1 MKKLLFMALLLI
13 AAVSANADEQ
23 RKVKLENNN
32 SKEIV
37 RLAFCNFFVSKNY
50 SNNDGS
56 SMVSIEIENLDESNV
71 IILFGHAYPEK
82 DLKKL
87 KPSIK
92 YDKNFPGNKGHRD
105 LKTYQEARDVIFIEP
120 SEKRLLPNLEVR
132 DGEVRSCSF
141 PLYIAKYQNKRR
153 NKMLLLTREIIELEI
168 ETTPDKDF
176 IRLESICNSLTDS
189 ISKLSFCN
197 NSKHKPSLAKQ
208 KEPCLKRINQIKAEI
223 DEIIARH
230 NWNTNDMGYQKY
242 HSIKM
247 KLESIDFSELE
258 RDCGKHRTNNH
269 TNNRTNNVP
278 SHKCKYCNLSLQQ
291 IYHKLDDHYKKIY
304 SSSDRKASKN
314 AVLSDVNLL
323 YRCCTDKNCQKH
335 AAAWISSEYKAKI
348 TDRYNRINNF

>member
-1 MKKLLFMALLLI
+1 MKKLIFMALLLI
-13 AAVSANADEQ
+13 AAVSAHADEQ
-23 RKVKLENNN
+23 RKVKLNSYN
-32 SKEIV
+32 SKETV
-37 RLAFCNFFVSKNY
+37 RLAFCNFFVTKNY
-50 SNNDGS
+50 SNDDGS
-56 SMVSIEIENLDESNV
+56 STISIEIENLDESNV

-87 KPSIK
+87 RPSIR

-132 DGEVRSCSF
+132 DGEIRLCSF
-141 PLYIAKYQNKRR
+141 PLYIAKYQNKQR

-168 ETTPDKDF
+168 ETTPDKDYV
-176 IRLESICNSLTDS
+176 RLESICNTLVDS
-189 ISKLSFCN
+189 ISKLSFCS

-208 KEPCLKRINQIKAEI
+208 KESCQKRINQIKAEI

-230 NWNTNDMGYQKY
+230 NWDTNDKIYQKY
-242 HSIKM
+242 YSIKM
-247 KLESIDFSELE
+247 KLDSIDFSNLV
-258 RDCGKHRTNNH
+258 RDCGKHRTNN
-269 TNNRTNNVP
+269 VP
-278 SHKCKYCNLSLQQ
+278 SHRCKYCNLSLQQ

-304 SSSDRKASKN
+304 NSSDRKASKN
-314 AVLSDVNLL
+314 AIISDVNLL

-335 AAAWISSEYKAKI
+335 ASAWKSSEYKSKI